1 MPRRSAGRPPTAPGR
16 RAGRGTDESS
26 TPMLA
31 HDRVLLALRRGI
43 TSGYLVGGTRLVQP
57 RIAEALGVSTT
68 PVREALRQ
76 LAAEGLVQMD
86 VHGGA
91 VVHELSRSELVEVYE
106 LRRLL
111 EPIAVTR
118 AAKEASEASLV
129 EAVELVTAMQHL
141 DGATVWAEINAR
153 FHSVIERASGS
164 PRLVSLLSQLH
175 ALSSLYVT
183 HSLLST
189 PERITRGNAEHR
201 EILEAVIDGDADA
214 AAAAVLRHLD
224 GTLRVLLEVR
234 ELDVTCHTGHTGHT
248 GRWWGD

>member
-1 MPRRSAGRPPTAPGR
+1 MRKRATDGPSPAP
-16 RAGRGTDESS
+16 EPV
-26 TPMLA
+26 PMLA

-111 EPIAVTR
+111 EPIAVER
-118 AAKEASEASLV
+118 AAKEATETSLV
-129 EAVELVTAMQHL
+129 AAVELVTAMQRVT
-141 DGATVWAEINAR
+141 GPSAWSEINAE
-153 FHSVIERASGS
+153 FHSVIEQAAGGSRLASI
-164 PRLVSLLSQLH
+164 LSQLH

-183 HSLLST
+183 HSLLSE
-189 PERITRGNAEHR
+189 PDRIRLGNAEHR
-201 EILEAVIDGDADA
+201 EILEAVIDRDTDA
-214 AAAAVLRHLD
+214 AVDAVLRHLD
-224 GTLRVLLEVR
+224 GTLRALLEVR
-234 ELDVTCHTGHTGHT
+234 ELDVTLPPEHT

>member
-1 MPRRSAGRPPTAPGR
+1 MLRRSIGGPSPAPGM
-16 RAGRGTDESS
+16 SS
-26 TPMLA
+26 GGAMDPELEQVPLLA
-31 HDRVLLALRRGI
+31 HDRVVLALRSGI

-76 LAAEGLVQMD
+76 LAAEGLVQID

-91 VVHELSRSELVEVYE
+91 AVHELSRSELVEVYE
-106 LRRLL
+106 LRKLL
-111 EPIAVTR
+111 EPIAVAR

-129 EAVELVTAMQHL
+129 EAVELVTAMQHVE
-141 DGATVWAEINAR
+141 GATVWAEINAR

-164 PRLVSLLSQLH
+164 PCLATILRQLH

-183 HSLLST
+183 HSLLSA
-189 PERITRGNAEHR
+189 PDRITRGNAEHR
-201 EILEAVIDGDADA
+201 EILEAVIDGDAESA
-214 AAAAVLRHLD
+214 ADAVLRHLD
-224 GTLRVLLEVR
+224 GTLRTLLEVR
-234 ELDVTCHTGHTGHT
+234 ELDVALPTGHT